1 MKARFCSL
9 YPGGLWLLAMGLITA
24 TASGCAGKDWA
35 SLSAMRSRPAAVLET
50 RTGAAVFYSRS
61 LNGSRTASGG
71 RVDNNKFTAAH
82 HSYPFGTLLRV
93 TRLRTGKS
101 VEVRVTD
108 HLPSTRTNRRL
119 GIVIDLTRAAA
130 ADLDM
135 LRDGRTKVKLE
146 VLEWGTKRQR

>member
-1 MKARFCSL
+1 MKARLCSL
-9 YPGGLWLLAMGLITA
+9 YPGGLWLLAMGLVTA
-24 TASGCAGKDWA
+24 TASGCAGREWA
-35 SLSAMRSRPAAVLET
+35 SLSAMKSGPPKVLET
-50 RTGAAVFYSRS
+50 KTGSAVYYSRS
-61 LNGSRTASGG
+61 LNGSRTSSGG
-71 RVDNNKFTAAH
+71 RVDNSKYTAAH

-93 TRLRTGKS
+93 TRVRTGKS

-130 ADLDM
+130 SDLDM